1 MLTFVSLKDQ
11 HSESQSEGGSQPPQA
26 VPSRSQARTTSRIS
40 NQSSTGKNKRS
51 SIASL
56 PSSLLNLGQVSYLS

>member
-1 MLTFVSLKDQ
+1 MTLSPSTLQDQ
-11 HSESQSEGGSQPPQA
+11 QSEPPSEGGSQPPQIIT
-26 VPSRSQARTTSRIS
+26 SRSQARTTSRIS

-56 PSSLLNLGQVSYLS
+56 PSSLLNLGQVI